1 MSDACETPMQN
12 ASDDEIRHIL
22 STARTI
28 AIVGLSANP
37 DRDSY
42 RVAAYLQQHGYTII
56 PVNPSA
62 TEILGV
68 KSHPSLREVSGSVD
82 IVDIFRKPEAVP
94 EIVDE
99 AIAIGARVIWMQLG
113 IAHNVAADK
122 ARAAGLQVVMSRCIM
137 VDHRN
142 LGYHPLGEQV
152 RPNSVNASK
161 L

>member
-1 MSDACETPMQN
+1 MSDDCELPIQN

-22 STARTI
+22 ATARTI
-28 AIVGLSANP
+28 AIVGLSPNP

-62 TEILGV
+62 TEILGG
-68 KSHPSLREVSGSVD
+68 KSYPSLREVPRPVD

-99 AIAIGARVIWMQLG
+99 AIAIGTRVIWMQMG

-142 LGYHPLGEQV
+142 LGMIDRAGG
-152 RPNSVNASK
+152 
-161 L
+161 

>member
-56 PVNPSA
+56 QVNPNA

-68 KSHPSLREVSGSVD
+68 KSYPSLRVVPGPVD

-113 IAHNVAADK
+113 IAHNVAADT

-142 LGYHPLGEQV
+142 LGISSAG
-152 RPNSVNASK
+152 
-161 L
+161 